1 MLIWDVSPNL
11 APLQQLLGP
20 IAAATPARLG
30 ICLIDLKSG
39 QSLGY
44 HSNDKFPA
52 ASIIK
57 LPILLE
63 LYRRAQSQQLD
74 LAKRLQLRSESQVG
88 GAGVLFELTP
98 GLQLNLEDLARLMM
112 VVSDNTASNLLI
124 EELGFEAINSFLQSR
139 GMTGTH
145 LGRYFMESPTPER
158 DNRACAL
165 DFSRCLAA
173 LWKGE
178 VLDPDYTQRALAILS
193 RQQYRE
199 KIPLLLPE
207 SVTVYHKTGELD
219 GVRHDCGIVAWNDN
233 AFALTLLTAEGGAPW
248 EVDRAMADLSRAC
261 FDFFDS
267 NRL

>member
-1 MLIWDVSPNL
+1 MLIWDVSPSL
-11 APLQQLLGP
+11 GSLQQVLAP

-30 ICLIDLKSG
+30 ISLMDLKSSD
-39 QSLGY
+39 SLGY
-44 HSNDKFPA
+44 RSSEKFPA

-63 LYRRAQSQQLD
+63 LYRCAQAGKTD
-74 LAKRLQLRSESQVG
+74 LAKSVVLARESQVG

-98 GLQLNLEDLARLMM
+98 GLELNLEDLARLMM

-124 EELGFEAINSFLQSR
+124 DELGFEAINAFMQSQ
-139 GMTGTH
+139 GMSGTH
-145 LGRYFMESPTPER
+145 LGRYFMETPTPER
-158 DNRACAL
+158 DNRACAV

-178 VLDPDYTQRALAILS
+178 VLNPGYTQRALAILS

-207 SVTVYHKTGELD
+207 SVVVYHKTGELD
-219 GVRHDCGIVAWNDN
+219 GVRHDCGIVAWDDQ
-233 AFALTLLTAEGGAPW
+233 AFALTLLTADGGAPW

-261 FDFFDS
+261 FDFFNS